1 MNRRQFETYCWDHD
15 WKIEAIEGK
24 IIVSKGNKMFKEVLM
39 VGMMLRDL
47 AHKMKEADYGADEV
61 QGAFPFTLSE

>member
-1 MNRRQFETYCWDHD
+1 MNREQFEMYCLEHE

-24 IIVSKGNKMFKEVLM
+24 IIVRKGDKMFKEEFR

-61 QGAFPFTLSE
+61 QGAFPFTLTE